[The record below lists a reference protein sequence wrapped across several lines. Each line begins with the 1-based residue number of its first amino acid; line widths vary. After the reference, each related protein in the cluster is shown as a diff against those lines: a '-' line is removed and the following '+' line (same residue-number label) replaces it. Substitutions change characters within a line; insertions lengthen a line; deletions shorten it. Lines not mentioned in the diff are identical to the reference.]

1 MIAQTDPSAALAARV
16 ANPAAVVEWLEALA
30 SGNCDQSTFLGRVDE
45 LLRGSADAAWE
56 VLALL
61 DQYYRRGKINRV
73 QFHALKLHVQR
84 LALGAREDVDVF
96 HSPSTSEPLRAAHT
110 TVPVGAEIARNA
122 IADRVATA
130 PDARAA
136 TPRAARPAAASM
148 PAVGDVLRGR
158 YRIIGVLGQGGMGT
172 VFEAV
177 DLDRIDLPQASKNV
191 AVKVLH
197 TEVTQRPQLLLELRS
212 EFQHLQALSHPNIV
226 RVHEFDRDGDTA
238 FFTMELLRGSS
249 LGQLLATREGGVL
262 DRTQTI
268 GVIHDVGAALA
279 HAHSRGIVHG
289 DINPQ
294 NIFITRDGE
303 VRVLDFGASHKL
315 KRDPSV
321 AEGESQ
327 RPLAVATPRY
337 ASCQVLEGEVAEA
350 RDDVFGF
357 ACIIYLLLTGS
368 HPFQGRPALEARN
381 LHLTPQR
388 PPGLTG
394 RQWHVLQQGLCF
406 ERELRPGEV
415 RDWLAQLRLETPGS
429 SSARGSEL
437 PPARSARRK
446 WVIAV
451 ASVIAAAGIVFAGR
465 WLTRTGEATLASV
478 SAPAAIEPRP
488 SEAAT
493 QTVAPSEAASAAT
506 PETEAQSAAPP
517 AALPA
522 AQSAAPAA
530 APAAAPPAAP
540 PAAPAA
546 APPAVQLAA
555 QVAAPPAAQPAAPI
569 SVAAAVPAD
578 ADATVPAVQAPPPA
592 AARATHARVELSA
605 AVVEVPAT
613 EAFAFVPVRR
623 RGSMRGEASFKWWTE
638 SGTAKSGADFAPIDA
653 HVEHIANRKS
663 TINLMIPIVSDPTRH
678 EPRSFYVLID
688 AADPGTAIIARTTT
702 MVTIEQ

>member
-1 MIAQTDPSAALAARV
+1 M
-16 ANPAAVVEWLEALA
+16 
-30 SGNCDQSTFLGRVDE
+30 
-45 LLRGSADAAWE
+45 LRGSADAAWE

-61 DQYYRRGKINRV
+61 DQYYRRGKIKQV

-84 LALGAREDVDVF
+84 LALGAREDGDVF
-96 HSPSTSEPLRAAHT
+96 QSPATSEPLRAAHT
-110 TVPVGAEIARNA
+110 TVPVGASLARNA
-122 IADRVATA
+122 IAEPVATA

-136 TPRAARPAAASM
+136 TPPAARPEAARM

-177 DLDRIDLPQASKNV
+177 DLDRIDLPQASQKL

-197 TEVTQRPQLLLELRS
+197 TAVTQRPHLLVELRS

-268 GVIHDVGAALA
+268 GVIRDVGAALA

-289 DINPQ
+289 DINPH

-315 KRDPSV
+315 KRDPSI
-321 AEGESQ
+321 AEFESQ

-381 LHLTPQR
+381 LHLNPQR

-394 RQWHVLQQGLCF
+394 HQWRVLQQGLCF
-406 ERELRPGEV
+406 ERERRPGEV
-415 RDWLAQLRLETPGS
+415 RDWLAQLRLEAPS
-429 SSARGSEL
+429 NSSAQGSGP
-437 PPARSARRK
+437 PPARSARRN
-446 WVIAV
+446 WVIA
-451 ASVIAAAGIVFAGR
+451 AACAIAAAGIVFAGR
-465 WLTRTGEATLASV
+465 WLNRTGEATLASV
-478 SAPAAIEPRP
+478 SEPAAIAPRP
-488 SEAAT
+488 GEAAK
-493 QTVAPSEAASAAT
+493 QTVAPSEAASAAI
-506 PETEAQSAAPP
+506 PAPTEAQSVAPSAVPPSAPPAVASAAQPVPTAAQSVAPSAVPPGAPPEVASAAPP
-517 AALPA
+517 AT
-522 AQSAAPAA
+522 PAA
-530 APAAAPPAAP
+530 APSAASPMSPRAPP
-540 PAAPAA
+540 
-546 APPAVQLAA
+546 
-555 QVAAPPAAQPAAPI
+555 PAAPI
-569 SVAAAVPAD
+569 SSGAAEPAD

-605 AVVEVPAT
+605 AVVEVPST
-613 EAFAFVPVRR
+613 EAFALVPVRR
-623 RGSMRGEASFKWWTE
+623 RGSMRGEASFRWWTE
-638 SGTAKSGADFAPIDA
+638 PGTAKSGADFAPIGA
-653 HVEHIANRKS
+653 HVERIANRKS
-663 TINLMIPIVSDPTRH
+663 TTKLMIPIVSDPTRR

-702 MVTIEQ
+702 MVTIEQSP